1 MKRILRIL
9 SIVLIFVLVF
19 STLISCEESTK
30 TPQETAEA
38 STADNK
44 DTAEIKPDE
53 STETDESATDTATE
67 NESETQTETKTETET
82 VKDEPSVER
91 KDYGSYLFLH
101 IHGDVNPVQFYW
113 VEEGES
119 DVLSQ
124 AIYDR
129 QTKVG
134 EYLGID
140 IYGVRTPT
148 ANKYIEP
155 FKNAVKNK
163 DGSVH
168 ILLTHNYNGIA
179 SLISENF
186 FRDLNE
192 VPHINLFADY
202 WNIDFMDSISLKD
215 HRYLGFSDFNI
226 LYTNVIAFN
235 KSLMDKYGSAVDESL
250 YSMVE
255 NYRWT
260 LDQMISLANLVYIDS
275 TGDGK
280 TVDDT
285 FGISGLH
292 AVPFVNFLQASDIN
306 LIDISESGSY
316 KVSVYN
322 ETNKAK
328 TATLVDKIHALAKSD
343 CSWFWRS
350 GEDTVQLTTGR
361 TLMQLTPS
369 INLPN
374 YLNYDIEFGVLPY
387 PLFDENQK
395 DVGYRS
401 LQWGGYIAIPSY
413 VDNIDMTAETIEML
427 SYFSEE
433 VNIAFYD
440 KLLGKQVADTI
451 EDKKMLSIIWDSVC
465 SDFGQTYAEAMPG
478 IDLLYLVPRLTE
490 ANTTKNITS
499 FMASIEKSA
508 DKLITKFL
516 MKIE

>member
-1 MKRILRIL
+1 MKNIFKSL
-9 SIVLIFVLVF
+9 SFFLALTLVL
-19 STLISCEESTK
+19 SSLISCEESTEL
-30 TPQETAEA
+30 PQETIETSAVEN
-38 STADNK
+38 SNTE
-44 DTAEIKPDE
+44 EIKPIE
-53 STETDESATDTATE
+53 SAETDE
-67 NESETQTETKTETET
+67 KTEVTT
-82 VKDEPSVER
+82 VQDEPAVES
-91 KDYGSYLFLH
+91 KDYGSYLFMH

-113 VEEGES
+113 VEESEN

-129 QTKVG
+129 QTRVG

-155 FKNAVKNK
+155 FKTAVKNK

-168 ILLTHNYNGIA
+168 ILLTHNYSGVA

-186 FRDLNE
+186 FSDLNE
-192 VPHINLFADY
+192 VPHLNLYADY

-235 KSLMDKYGSAVDESL
+235 KSMMDKYSAAVDESV

-260 LDQMISLANLVYIDS
+260 LDQMISLANLVYIDA

-285 FGISGLH
+285 FGIAGLH

-322 ETNKAK
+322 EINKPK
-328 TATLVDKIHALAKSD
+328 TATLVEKLHALAKSD

-361 TLMQLTPS
+361 TLMHLTPS
-369 INLPN
+369 IKLPD
-374 YLNYDIEFGVLPY
+374 YLNYNIEFGVLPY
-387 PLFDENQK
+387 PMYDENQK

-413 VDNIDMTAETIEML
+413 VDNMDMTAETIEML

-440 KLLGKQVADTI
+440 KLLGKQVADTL
-451 EDKKMLSIIWDSVC
+451 DDRKMLSIIWDSVC

-478 IDLLYLVPRLTE
+478 VDLLYVIPRLTE

-508 DKLITKFL
+508 DKLIIKFL
-516 MKIE
+516 KKIK